1 MRKVFFHVDL
11 DAFFA
16 SVEQRDNPDLKGKP
30 VIVGAMPGHRGVV
43 STCSYEARAF
53 GVHSAMPISEAFKR
67 CPKGNFLP
75 VRMGRY
81 SEVSRKIIK
90 ILSGFTPDITQ
101 ISIDEAM
108 LDMTGTEKLWGS
120 PQNAASLVKKCVYEG
135 TGLTVS
141 IGASANRYIAKIA
154 SGLKKPDGFV
164 YVEAGEERGFMHSLP
179 IEKLWG
185 AGEKTRKALREI
197 GIATVADLQS
207 VSSSVLDAKFGKAG
221 AKFLLAAASGEDP
234 GIFAGEAKSHS
245 ISGERTF
252 EYDTTSREAVLDV
265 LRMVADDLAA
275 RLRDEAAVSCTLGI
289 KLRFGDF
296 SSITRQ
302 CTRTDSYASSNEIY
316 EDAARLLAANWDGRN
331 PLRLVGLGLH
341 NVGQCDSAQGELFQK
356 EKRKSEEARKA
367 VQDIEKRGV
376 GHLVRA
382 RFLDAKDS
390 GETTKRRT

>member
-1 MRKVFFHVDL
+1 MGKVFFHVDL

-16 SVEQRDNPDLKGKP
+16 SVEQRDNPELRGKP
-30 VIVGAMPGHRGVV
+30 VIVGAKPGHRGVV

-53 GVHSAMPISEAFKR
+53 GVHSAMPISEAVRR
-67 CPKGNFLP
+67 CPEGIFLP
-75 VRMGRY
+75 VRMWRY
-81 SEVSRKIIK
+81 SEMSRDIMK
-90 ILSGFTPDITQ
+90 ILSNFTPDILQ

-120 PQNAASLVKKCVYEG
+120 PRVAAPLVKKRIFDQ

-164 YVEAGEERGFMHSLP
+164 YVESGGENEFMSSLP

-185 AGEKTRKALREI
+185 AGEKTRKALYEI
-197 GIATVADLQS
+197 GVRTIADLQGIS
-207 VSSSVLDAKFGKAG
+207 ISILEAKFGKAG
-221 AKFLLAAASGEDP
+221 AKFLRAAASGEDP
-234 GIFAGEAKSHS
+234 GIFTGESKSHS
-245 ISGERTF
+245 MSGESTF
-252 EYDTTSREAVLDV
+252 EYDTVSREAILDV

-275 RLRDEAAVSCTLGI
+275 RLRDEGSRSSTMGI

-302 CTRTDSYASSNEIY
+302 CTRSDFYSSSNEIY
-316 EDAARLLAANWDGRN
+316 EDAICLLDANWDGRT
-331 PLRLVGLGLH
+331 PLRLVGLGLY
-341 NVGQCDSAQGELFQK
+341 NVSQSAFAQGELFQK
-356 EKRKSEEARKA
+356 ENRKSEEVRNA

-382 RFLDAKDS
+382 RFLDQGGAGKDDAH
-390 GETTKRRT
+390 RP